1 MISKRKRQV
10 MYVVFNAQVII
21 KTPQLCNVLYYNI
34 TAVKQITV

>member
-21 KTPQLCNVLYYNI
+21 KNPQLCNVLYYNI